1 MHKINREKKKRII
14 KTKQFQETIVFCEW
28 KMKKCELCKLPARIF
43 CESDQASL
51 CWDCDAKVHGAN
63 FLVARHSRTL
73 LCRACHSPTPWKAAG
88 ARLANAASI
97 CNRCAASTAE
107 EPDETESGN
116 DEEPDTEDDDVSGEE
131 DGENQVVPW
140 SSTPPPPA
148 SSSGSEWSSFSECKN
163 DDDEGASVSVCEP
176 EPETTTSSLKRQRE
190 DDDVSGRDP
199 LVCFIYLFFL
209 QQEIIIYYYFY
220 LIIYFGLLRESRELE
235 GFRVSTEVACNG
247 GSSLKEISISTTSY
261 DDVSCWGK

>member
-1 MHKINREKKKRII
+1 
-14 KTKQFQETIVFCEW
+14 
-28 KMKKCELCKLPARIF
+28 MKKCELCKLPARIF

-73 LCRACHSPTPWKAAG
+73 LCRTCHSSTPWKASG

-107 EPDETESGN
+107 EQDETESGN

-140 SSTPPPPA
+140 SSTSPPPA
-148 SSSGSEWSSFSECKN
+148 SSSGSEWSCFSGCKN
-163 DDDEGASVSVCEP
+163 DDDDEGASRSACEP
-176 EPETTTSSLKRQRE
+176 ETATSSLKRPRE
-190 DDDVSGRDP
+190 NDDDVSGRDP
-199 LVCFIYLFFL
+199 RGI
-209 QQEIIIYYYFY
+209 
-220 LIIYFGLLRESRELE
+220 G
-235 GFRVSTEVACNG
+235 RVRRLNG
-247 GSSLKEISISTTSY
+247 GG
-261 DDVSCWGK
+261 V